1 MPDVF
6 SILIATKGRAGKSAT
21 IAALLADGL
30 MPVLFVEPQE
40 AADYQGAYAGVPL
53 VLLAQDNQGIGYV
66 RQAILEHA
74 RATGLG
80 WYWMLDDD
88 ITAFYQVV
96 RGRNVKVGARVA
108 LRGAQSLFAHLGDV
122 GQAALEYRQ
131 FAWSARSLVVFN
143 SYCDVAVCIH
153 TDRTR
158 MIRYRS
164 EVDMKEDRDFTLQV
178 RSMGYRT
185 ARVCC
190 YAFAAPKNGSN
201 TGGLYDVYATDGREA
216 QASRRMAE
224 LWPGVCRPI
233 VKPDGRHD
241 VKIDWKALCNA

>member
-6 SILIATKGRAGKSAT
+6 PILIATKGRAGKSAT
-21 IAALLADGL
+21 VAALLSDGL
-30 MPVLFVEPQE
+30 PFSLFVEPQDAAAYQE
-40 AADYQGAYAGVPL
+40 AYPGVS
-53 VLLAQDNQGIGYV
+53 LLILEQDSQGIGYA
-66 RQAILEHA
+66 RQAVLEHA
-74 RATGLG
+74 RETGLP

-96 RGRNVKVGARVA
+96 KGRNVKVGARVA
-108 LRGAQSLFAHLGDV
+108 LAGAQGLFAEFVDV
-122 GQAALEYRQ
+122 AQAGLEYQQ
-131 FAWSARSLVVFN
+131 FAWAARRPVVFN

-153 TDRTR
+153 TERTR

-201 TGGLYDVYATDGREA
+201 AGGLFEAYASDGREA
-216 QASRRMAE
+216 NASRVMAS

-241 VKIDWKALCNA
+241 VKIDWKALG